1 MPFGPTWKL
10 GERGQSAPAFEE
22 RVVDLVVA
30 TKNRKKADE
39 IRRILQG
46 SLISVLTLDDFPGCP
61 EVIEDGQTFEAN
73 AVKKAVA
80 VARYTGQMALSDD
93 SGLEVDALGGAPGV
107 FSARYA
113 GEEADDRRNLAKLL
127 DDMRFVRDGERR
139 AKFVCCIALASP
151 DGAARTFVGT
161 VAGTL
166 VRDPRGARG
175 FGYDPIF
182 SPIGETRTF
191 AEMGEEEKDAIS
203 HRGKALRAVRDSLT
217 GEREQPRV
225 RGE

>member
-10 GERGQSAPAFEE
+10 EERGQSAPACED
-22 RVVDLVVA
+22 RVVDLVVP
-30 TKNRKKADE
+30 TRNRKKADE
-39 IRRILQG
+39 VRRILQG
-46 SLISVLTLDDFPGCP
+46 PPMSILILDDFSGCP

-80 VARYTGQMALSDD
+80 VARYTGQMALADD
-93 SGLEVDALGGAPGV
+93 SGLEVEALGGGPGV
-107 FSARYA
+107 YSARYA
-113 GEEADDRRNLAKLL
+113 GEDADDGRNVGKLL
-127 DDMRFVRDGERR
+127 EDMRFVRDGERR
-139 AKFVCCIALASP
+139 AKFVCCIVLASP

-182 SPIGETRTF
+182 CPMGETRTF
-191 AEMGEEEKDAIS
+191 GEMGEEEKDAIS
-203 HRGKALRAVRDSLT
+203 HRGKALRA
-217 GEREQPRV
+217 
-225 RGE
+225 